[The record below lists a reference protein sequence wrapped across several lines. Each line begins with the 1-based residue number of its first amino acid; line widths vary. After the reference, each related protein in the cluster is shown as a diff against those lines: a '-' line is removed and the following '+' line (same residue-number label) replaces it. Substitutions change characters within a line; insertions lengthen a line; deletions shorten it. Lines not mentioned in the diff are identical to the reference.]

1 MTRNTKYGLRLKT
14 NTVQLSISFFSLRSW
29 RPWRFVK
36 KIDFDKEL

>member
-1 MTRNTKYGLRLKT
+1 MNLSEASIYP
-14 NTVQLSISFFSLRSW
+14 NTVQLSIYFFFLRPW